1 MEAMPTMMLEVPEP
15 VFRRLQHIAEI
26 TNRSIQEVLVAT
38 VNVALPS
45 DAELPTEVADE
56 LAAMSMF
63 NDDAL
68 WAAVESSLSPSQQRR
83 LRQLNETADI
93 RPLTDAEEKELA
105 QLVEAYDR
113 AVLRRARALALLAHR
128 GYDVAPLTEPVATGD
143 DDSQS
148 T

>member
-1 MEAMPTMMLEVPEP
+1 METTPTMMLEVPEP

-26 TNRSIQEVLVAT
+26 THRSIQDVLVST
-38 VNVALPS
+38 VNMALPS
-45 DAELPTEVADE
+45 EADLPAEVADE

-68 WAAVESSLSPSQQRR
+68 WAAVESSLSSSQQRR
-83 LRQLNETADI
+83 IRQLNETADT
-93 RPLTDAEEKELA
+93 RSLTHAEEKELA
-105 QLVEAYDR
+105 QLLDAYDR

-128 GYDVAPLTEPVATGD
+128 GYDIAPLTAAMAAAD

-148 T
+148 P